1 MNNRFITIPGSIRS
15 KKNSK
20 QIIMVGGKNCQRR
33 PIMIPSKAHKR
44 WEDEARKYLW
54 TIAIVPPLTCPVWI
68 EAHFFIKG
76 PLPDLSGACESL
88 GDCLEGILY
97 VADAQIYSWDWSRVH
112 RDKENPRTEVIL
124 RWNENVL

>member
-1 MNNRFITIPGSIRS
+1 MTLFLTIPGSIRA

-20 QIIMVGGKNCQRR
+20 QLIMVGGKNCPRR
-33 PIMIPSKAHKR
+33 PVAIPSKAYKA
-44 WEDEARKYLW
+44 WESEARKVAWLS
-54 TIAIVPPLTCPVWI
+54 AITTPLTCPVWI

-97 VADAQIYSWDWSRVH
+97 ENDAQIFSWDGSRLH
-112 RDKENPRTEVIL
+112 HDLKNPRTEITI
-124 RWNENVL
+124 RWEV